1 MEKPNNISGSWGLMI
16 ALYGPYFGD
25 DMEPIAIQD
34 IPELIK
40 PTVSDLL
47 INDNV
52 FSIQSATKIL
62 QQNRTNNKEYDT
74 EYLVYVPDPDDY
86 VPEFEM
92 EPYARLNFND
102 K

>member
-1 MEKPNNISGSWGLMI
+1 MEKPNNVSGSWGLMI
-16 ALYGPYFGD
+16 AIYGI
-25 DMEPIAIQD
+25 EAIKAIEFIEAIEDVD
-34 IPELIK
+34 IIK
-40 PTVSDLL
+40 AIESTKPG
-47 INDNV
+47 
-52 FSIQSATKIL
+52 IQSATKIL